1 MENKDQNTENTEQ
14 ELDNGEEKA
23 LTPEEK
29 KAALIKDVIDIA
41 ESTIITVFFIVLLF
55 TYVLHPVNIVGQSMV
70 PTLNKNYNA
79 VDGEST
85 SDKIFMNTIFFKLN
99 YGDIVIIDNDEP
111 HLLDESGNVYVPQ
124 GISALKECIIKRV
137 IATEGQTVE
146 LKDSQVIVDGKVLD
160 EPYINAGSTTYDLGA
175 FEGQYPITIPEGYCF
190 VMGDN
195 RNRSTDSRAVNVG
208 LISEDQIYGKAIV
221 RYSPL
226 KDFHIL
232 TETWKESAND

>member
-1 MENKDQNTENTEQ
+1 MADKDLTTANKQ
-14 ELDNGEEKA
+14 E

-29 KAALIKDVIDIA
+29 TAQLKQDVIDIV
-41 ESTIITVFFIVLLF
+41 ESTLITMFFIIMVF

-70 PTLNKNYNA
+70 PTLNKNY
-79 VDGEST
+79 DSTDPDST
-85 SDKIFMNTIFFKLN
+85 SDKIFMNTVFFKLN
-99 YGDIVIIDNDEP
+99 YGDIIIIDNDVP
-111 HLLDESGNVYVPQ
+111 HLLDENGNAYVPE
-124 GISALKECIIKRV
+124 GVNALQECIIKRV

-146 LKDSQVIVDGKVLD
+146 LRDSQVIVDGKVLD

-208 LISEDQIYGKAIV
+208 LISKDQIYGKAII

-226 KDFHIL
+226 KDFDIL
-232 TETWKESAND
+232 TNSWKESAND

>member
-1 MENKDQNTENTEQ
+1 MENKDQNTENTEK

-111 HLLDESGNVYVPQ
+111 HLLDESGNAYVPQ

-137 IATEGQTVE
+137 IATEGQSVK
-146 LKDSQVIVDGKVLD
+146 LDYANNKIYVDGKELD
-160 EPYINAGSTTYDLGA
+160 EPYVKDGA
-175 FEGQYPITIPEGYCF
+175 TFGGNFGNYAIPEVVPEGKIF

-195 RNRSTDSRAVNVG
+195 RSVSLDSRSTQIGLVNTSDVM
-208 LISEDQIYGKAIV
+208 GKAQFAIFPFD
-221 RYSPL
+221 R
-226 KDFHIL
+226 FGAIG
-232 TETWKESAND
+232 